1 MFVPL
6 DQLYHWI
13 YDFLPEPAALY
24 TFSPPG
30 QKNLS
35 NLTMFRHWS
44 DLDCH
49 VMAEVI
55 CHDQEPLNFS
65 MYENLS
71 QDQIKML
78 PTLEGYSR
86 LTPLTLNL
94 RSALIQSS
102 IYDQVILIHSEKN
115 SQDLD
120 QYLENG
126 YLGVHYWAHA
136 VIAKDWYRYAKH
148 DGRLLLDQRK
158 YKKLFLIYNRGWIG
172 TREYRLKFNELLHH
186 SKLSEHALTGF
197 FQDSEQNLETYEFE
211 NIAWQPSTFDF
222 VDHLPV
228 NTMQAS
234 ASADYVPGDFNDTA
248 LSVVLETVFDDSK
261 IHLTEKILRPI
272 ACGHPFVLAAGP
284 GSLEYLRSYGF
295 KTFSP
300 WIDESY
306 DTELDSLTR
315 MKKILK
321 VLQDFANLTHQERT
335 HIMVKL
341 DQIAASN
348 RAWFFSDAFDVVIQ
362 TELKNNLNRAF
373 LEVVSTKGKHF
384 LSRPVKKID
393 PTKRSKK
400 LQKLKQLRQKN

>member
-13 YDFLPEPAALY
+13 YDFLPEPALLY

-44 DLDCH
+44 DSDRH

-71 QDQIKML
+71 RDQIKML
-78 PTLEGYSR
+78 PTLEGFSK
-86 LTPLTLNL
+86 LNPSTLNL

-115 SQDLD
+115 SQDLE
-120 QYLENG
+120 QYLKTG

-148 DGRLLLDQRK
+148 DGRLLLDQRR
-158 YKKLFLIYNRGWIG
+158 YKKLFLIYNRGWTG
-172 TREYRLKFNELLHH
+172 TREYRLKFNELLHG
-186 SKLSEHALTGF
+186 SNLSEHSLTGF
-197 FQDSEQNLETYEFE
+197 FQDPEQDLKTYEFE
-211 NIAWQPSTFDF
+211 NISWQPSTFDF

-228 NTMQAS
+228 NTMQSS
-234 ASADYVPGDFNDTA
+234 ASADYVPDDFNSTA

-261 IHLTEKILRPI
+261 IHLTEKTLRPI

-284 GSLEYLRSYGF
+284 KSLEYLRSYGF

-306 DTELDSLTR
+306 DTESDSLTR
-315 MKKILK
+315 MKKILT
-321 VLQDFANLTHQERT
+321 VLQDFANQHEHEQARVMSE
-335 HIMVKL
+335 L
-341 DQIAASN
+341 DKIAAFN
-348 RAWFFSDAFDVVIQ
+348 RAWFFSDAFDAVIQ
-362 TELKNNLNRAF
+362 KELKTNLDWAVREAMR
-373 LEVVSTKGKHF
+373 TRGKHF

-393 PTKRSKK
+393 PVKRRKK
-400 LQKLKQLRQKN
+400 LQKLRQLRQKN